1 MVKIGSRVVE
11 FGALLAIG
19 TAAALGLSKLMSPS
33 EEDKE
38 RVLRERYPDLV
49 KQSEG
54 NKKNMQAFFNKIK
67 ADPNDADAKKTFDDL
82 LRGGKGEVKNQSINR
97 GVAIDPNTVK
107 DPNNVKEKIGAKK

>member
-11 FGALLAIG
+11 FGALMVIG

-54 NKKNMQAFFNKIK
+54 NKKNMQAFFNTLKS
-67 ADPNDADAKKTFDDL
+67 DPNDPEAQKRFDDL
-82 LRGGKGEVKNQSINR
+82 LRGGKGEVKNQSSNR
-97 GVAIDPNTVK
+97 GVVIDPSSVG
-107 DPNNVKEKIGAKK
+107 DPNKLKEKIGKK